1 MKLVR
6 NIFQGIAKGN
16 EAETNLLKQV
26 PDLEMAAS
34 IVNGV
39 RILAAGLTKIQQEQ
53 KNQKREVKKEVKKD
67 DKKDGKKDNKKVSN
81 NA

>member
-39 RILAAGLTKIQQEQ
+39 RILAAGLTKIQ
-53 KNQKREVKKEVKKD
+53 
-67 DKKDGKKDNKKVSN
+67 
-81 NA
+81 